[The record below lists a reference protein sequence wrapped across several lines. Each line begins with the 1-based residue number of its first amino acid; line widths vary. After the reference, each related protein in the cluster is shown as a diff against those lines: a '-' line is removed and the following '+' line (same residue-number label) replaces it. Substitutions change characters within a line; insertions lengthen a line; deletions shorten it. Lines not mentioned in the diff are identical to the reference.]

1 MRISISTAARNRAF
15 SRACRRV
22 RNDVQAT
29 LDRIAATEL
38 RDPTWETVLLII
50 ADELDA
56 QAISEI
62 PNNDDLLQLQTGFP
76 SFDDYTPANDS
87 AIFRAFLTQIGLA
100 VDQCG
105 LTPSDRERI
114 FAILETTSD

>member
-1 MRISISTAARNRAF
+1 MQISLSTAARNRAF

-22 RNDVQAT
+22 HDAVQAT
-29 LDRIAATEL
+29 LERIEATEL
-38 RDPTWETVLLII
+38 GDPTWETVLLII

-56 QAISEI
+56 HTVSAI
-62 PNNDDLLQLQTGFP
+62 PNNGDILQLQTGFP
-76 SFDDYTPANDS
+76 KLDDYTPANDS
-87 AIFRAFLTQIGLA
+87 AIFHAFLTQIGLA

-114 FAILETTSD
+114 FAILETTSA

>member
-15 SRACRRV
+15 SRASRRV
-22 RNDVQAT
+22 HGKVQST
-29 LDRIAATEL
+29 LDQIAATEL

-50 ADELDA
+50 ADELDDH
-56 QAISEI
+56 AISEI

-76 SFDDYTPANDS
+76 SLDDYTPANDPR
-87 AIFRAFLTQIGLA
+87 IFRAFLTQIGLA

-105 LTPSDRERI
+105 LTPSDRDRI
-114 FAILETTSD
+114 FAILKMAAD